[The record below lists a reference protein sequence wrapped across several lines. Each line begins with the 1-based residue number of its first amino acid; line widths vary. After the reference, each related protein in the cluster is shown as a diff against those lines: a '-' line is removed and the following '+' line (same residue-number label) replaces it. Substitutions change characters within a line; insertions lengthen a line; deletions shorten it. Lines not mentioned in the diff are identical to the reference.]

1 MAEIKPLRDII
12 TRYAAAVIG
21 YSDIVDS
28 AVAYLHG
35 YGAAACIE
43 SVSTSS
49 LTMLAGR
56 STTSPQQF
64 LLAVFGSSIIIRLFM
79 LHNTENQMNLVLKK
93 GVPFSAFLQFLTRE
107 LSS

>member
-1 MAEIKPLRDII
+1 MTEKSRADIVA
-12 TRYAAAVIG
+12 RYAAAVIG

-43 SVSTSS
+43 SVFNK
-49 LTMLAGR
+49 LLNDACRR
-56 STTSPQQF
+56 STTSPAAI

-93 GVPFSAFLQFLTRE
+93 GVPFQLFAILTRE